1 MTGVRPRNALG
12 VGGRLVVLLRLSLRN
27 LGRQARRSILTASA
41 MVVGLALLV
50 ISRALGDGSHESWI
64 DQAVRAGAG
73 HVTVET
79 PGYRSSGD
87 LADRLPPEGV
97 AAARA
102 ALADA
107 RVAPFVS
114 AVAPRLSV
122 SGLASSPS
130 SALPVAVQG
139 VDPAIEAV
147 FSTMPEKVVEGRYLE
162 PGDRLEAFV
171 GANLVE
177 RLDLSLGA
185 RLVLTTQDASGE
197 IVGQLVRVR
206 GIFRTGIPEI
216 DEGLIH
222 IPVETARQWLSAPG
236 SATQLAILLHD
247 SRETR
252 AAAIALRSAL
262 DSAAGLA
269 VLSWRETAP
278 QLDAAVRIDDAGSY
292 VFHGVLFA
300 IVALAILNA
309 ILMSVLNRERE
320 FGVLQALGLTTR
332 ETGAVVFT
340 EGVLLTFASGIV
352 GVALG
357 FAVTWI
363 FWRNGLDLSSFYDES
378 ISMSGIAVSPIV
390 VPSFQISQ
398 ILENLVFTLFVGVAA
413 SIYPAL
419 QAARIDVAQAMK
431 FEA

>member
-1 MTGVRPRNALG
+1 
-12 VGGRLVVLLRLSLRN
+12 
-27 LGRQARRSILTASA
+27 
-41 MVVGLALLV
+41 
-50 ISRALGDGSHESWI
+50 
-64 DQAVRAGAG
+64 
-73 HVTVET
+73 
-79 PGYRSSGD
+79 
-87 LADRLPPEGV
+87 
-97 AAARA
+97 
-102 ALADA
+102 
-107 RVAPFVS
+107 
-114 AVAPRLSV
+114 
-122 SGLASSPS
+122 
-130 SALPVAVQG
+130 
-139 VDPAIEAV
+139 
-147 FSTMPEKVVEGRYLE
+147 MPEKVVEGRYLE